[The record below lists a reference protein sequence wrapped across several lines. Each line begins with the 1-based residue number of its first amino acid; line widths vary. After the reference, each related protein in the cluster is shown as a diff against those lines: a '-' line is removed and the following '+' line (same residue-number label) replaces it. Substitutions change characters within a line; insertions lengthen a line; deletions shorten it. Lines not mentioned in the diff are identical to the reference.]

1 MEYEY
6 TTDSSQLD
14 ISEIE
19 YYPPGFS
26 IDTQYLSVPELGFGN
41 LAAQYARRTS
51 VSVKE
56 KVLLTAKVMEIN
68 SSSSSSSS
76 SQEEGSG
83 FTAVTYVS
91 NGVSNVVQAKTVLVT
106 VSLGVLKANTIEYI
120 LT

>member
-41 LAAQYARRTS
+41 LAAQYAGRT
-51 VSVKE
+51 SVKE
-56 KVLLTAKVMEIN
+56 KVLLTAKVMEIK
-68 SSSSSSSS
+68 SSSSSSS

-91 NGVSNVVQAKTVLVT
+91 NCVSNVVHAKTVLVT
-106 VSLGVLKANTIEYI
+106 VLLGVLKANTIEYI

>member
-56 KVLLTAKVMEIN
+56 KVLLTAKVMEIK
-68 SSSSSSSS
+68 SSSSSSS

>member
-76 SQEEGSG
+76 QEEGSG

-106 VSLGVLKANTIEYI
+106 V
-120 LT
+120 

>member
-76 SQEEGSG
+76 QEEGSG